1 MRGQLA
7 RTIALALAA
16 GLYIKSSIPNF
27 PSPPPCRRDKS
38 FRPETSHLGLRN
50 PEDRYTSSPSTHAE
64 ASLDLEED
72 AVMNA
77 MDGTFNLRPLDA
89 AHGVVASLGAFQS
102 LARRCIGTYFTNLRD
117 GRRKIVSTIEPRL
130 FV

>member
-16 GLYIKSSIPNF
+16 GIYIQVINSNKF

-38 FRPETSHLGLRN
+38 FGPETSHLGLRN

-64 ASLDLEED
+64 ASTDLEED

-77 MDGTFNLRPLDA
+77 MDGTFDLRSPDA
-89 AHGVVASLGAFQS
+89 AHGVVASLGSFQKPDRS
-102 LARRCIGTYFTNLRD
+102 LHWHILHECERRVTENCEHY
-117 GRRKIVSTIEPRL
+117 
-130 FV
+130 